1 MIFPISQN
9 LILEGTHVKLLPLSF
24 AHLNALCEIG
34 LDENLWKLG
43 TKQIKTRNDMLEY
56 IQEAVSLRDKS
67 EAFPF
72 AAIEKSSGKIIG
84 STRYG
89 NIDLKNKRLEIGWT
103 WIAQPWQRTPI
114 NTEAKYLMLQYGF
127 EVLRLIRV
135 EFKTDLLNERS
146 KNAIRRI
153 GAKEEGIFRQH
164 IITENGRIRDTIY
177 YSIID
182 KEWPEIKISFEEKL
196 LAKKTAEN
204 F

>member
-24 AHLNALCEIG
+24 AHLNALCEVG